1 MRKIP
6 VSKLQSGMI
15 LGKSLY
21 SANGSVL
28 LSAGSELNPAYA
40 KRLQALGFPTIIIID
55 GFCRDIEF
63 LDIVSDSTR
72 IDGIVTL
79 RRVFEEAKKYQKI
92 NTKLVKD
99 LVNRLTDEILQN
111 RQLLFE
117 FCDIRSY
124 DSYLYAHCL
133 NVCIL
138 SLRIGL
144 ALNYNEVQLRD
155 LGVGAVMHDIGSM
168 YVDPKVVEKPGRLS
182 PEEFNQMQQH
192 SIKGFNL
199 LRDQKDVNLL
209 AAHVA
214 FQHHERIDGTGYP
227 RALKNTDICEFARIT
242 AIADLFDALTSERK
256 HRKAFST
263 CEAIELM
270 KEEAGL
276 KIDSSLTELFLQ
288 NIALYAA
295 GSLVELSSGEIGLVV
310 CNRRIHPEKPVVKI
324 LTDSNKSPAGPKHV
338 QEIELVKETGL
349 SIVRELQDDSG
360 FADKLGVIYDRG
372 EKVVNS

>member
-28 LSAGSELNPAYA
+28 LSAGSELNSAYA

-55 GFCRDIEF
+55 GFCRDLEF
-63 LDIVSDSTR
+63 PDIVSDSTR
-72 IDGIVTL
+72 LDGIITL
-79 RRVFEEAKKYQKI
+79 RRVFEEAKKYQKVD
-92 NTKLVKD
+92 TKLIKD
-99 LVNRLTDEILQN
+99 LVNRLADEVLQN

-117 FCDIRSY
+117 LCDIRSY

-182 PEEFNQMQQH
+182 PEEFSQMQQH

-227 RALKNTDICEFARIT
+227 RALKNTDICEFARIA

-256 HRKAFST
+256 HRKAYSA
-263 CEAIELM
+263 CEAVELM

-310 CNRRIHPEKPVVKI
+310 YNRRIHPEKPVVRI
-324 LTDSNKSPAGPKHV
+324 LTDSNKIPAGPDYV

-349 SIVRELQDDSG
+349 NIVRELQDDSG
-360 FADKLGVIYDRG
+360 FADKLGVVYNQG
-372 EKVVNS
+372 QKVVNS